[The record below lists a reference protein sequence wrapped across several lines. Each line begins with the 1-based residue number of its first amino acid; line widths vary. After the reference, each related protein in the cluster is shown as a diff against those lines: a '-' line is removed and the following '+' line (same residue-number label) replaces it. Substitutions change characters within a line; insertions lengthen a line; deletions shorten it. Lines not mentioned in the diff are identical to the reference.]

1 MSIVDKLPL
10 VKAII
15 AWGIDKIP
23 EEFSKDSRVYTFKT
37 FIEVGKKAKDE
48 AVEAKMDK

>member
-1 MSIVDKLPL
+1 MSLVDKLPL

-23 EEFSKDSRVYTFKT
+23 DEFAKDSRVYTWKSFLQ
-37 FIEVGKKAKDE
+37 VGSKVNDE
-48 AVEAKMDK
+48 AVNAKVNR